1 METTLQ
7 KFLELAKTNKK
18 SIEQITI
25 KLQEET
31 GEVSSAVLS
40 ALGAFGSE
48 YKNENLNDVKEE
60 LIDVIMIA
68 CSLLVKLEASEKE
81 VQDIFK
87 DKVQKWDA
95 VTSVSKSSS
104 TSSTSK
110 PSKPKRAKNESK
122 SKSK

>member
-110 PSKPKRAKNESK
+110 PSKPKRAKK
-122 SKSK
+122 